1 MEKNK
6 HLRNFSKAS
15 IEIGKKISYVQGGGG
30 NTSVKFNESQMAIKA
45 SGVKLKD
52 ITHEQGF
59 SVVDYSMLNQYLN
72 NPDLNESLFA
82 EKIHSFVVETD
93 NRPSIETGFH
103 SLLGTYVVHT
113 HSAYVNVLNCS
124 EEGKEEINKL
134 FPEFIWVKYATPG
147 RDVTL
152 ELKDNIPTPLA
163 KEGCIFLQNH
173 GLIVW
178 ADNSETVLKVHSEIS
193 NIIKDQFNLDD
204 FIFNEERSYIPN
216 SNKKEVLFPDQA
228 VYTMASKDFISSIEA
243 QETICS
249 YDYIIK
255 SIEKI
260 GFTPSFLPEK
270 EVNKLLDM
278 EGEKYRQSLIK

>member
-45 SGVKLKD
+45 SGVKLKN

-82 EKIHSFVVETD
+82 KKIHSFVVETD

-103 SLLGTYVVHT
+103 SLLGKYVVHT

-152 ELKDNIPTPLA
+152 ELKENIPTPLTE
-163 KEGCIFLQNH
+163 EGCIFLQNH

-178 ADNSETVLKVHSEIS
+178 ADDSEKVLKIHSDAS
-193 NIIKDQFNLDD
+193 NIIKDQFHLDD
-204 FIFNEERSYIPN
+204 FIFNKEKNYIPS

-228 VYTMASKDFISSIEA
+228 VYTMASKDFIRSIEA

-278 EGEKYRQSLIK
+278 EGEKFRQSLIT